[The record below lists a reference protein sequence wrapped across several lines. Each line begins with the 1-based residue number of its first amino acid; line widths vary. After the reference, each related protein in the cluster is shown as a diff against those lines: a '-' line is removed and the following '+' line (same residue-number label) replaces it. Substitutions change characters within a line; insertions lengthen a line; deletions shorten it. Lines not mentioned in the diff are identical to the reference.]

1 MDASWTAVIAAGSA
15 VVASATT
22 GWFTTVAARTQARL
36 HREMQGAQLRH
47 AQVEHRYQ
55 QRRQAYADF
64 AKAAG
69 VLHSRLGDMV
79 AVAGDAEAFSL
90 LLDEARA
97 ERTVLLSTMHVAFL
111 EGPPAVGDAA
121 RDLYEAVNGFWSA
134 TRRLNDAKHSGTP
147 ADIAE
152 HLALTNRRRI
162 EARAGRDAFVEAA
175 REALA
180 PPVST
185 PA

>member
-1 MDASWTAVIAAGSA
+1 MDASWTALIAAGSA

-36 HREMQGAQLRH
+36 NREMQVAQLRH

-79 AVAGDAEAFSL
+79 AVAGDSAAFSL

-97 ERTVLLSTMHVAFL
+97 ERAMLMSAMHVASL
-111 EGPPAVGDAA
+111 EGPPPVGVAV
-121 RDLYEAVNGFWSA
+121 RQLYEAINAFWSA
-134 TRRLNDAKHSGTP
+134 TRRLNDAVCSGDP
-147 ADIAE
+147 AHVAE
-152 HLALTNRRRI
+152 HRTLMNQSRAD
-162 EARAGRDAFVEAA
+162 ARSSRDAFVEAA
-175 REALA
+175 QEALN
-180 PPVST
+180 PSVNVVI
-185 PA
+185 